1 MKKKIK
7 YFIFIFLGIILL
19 HDNGLLPF
27 HMQWYNM
34 TLQEHGSFCEI
45 QDGALAGKEDIQY
58 RFLLADGTS
67 LVYGDGMRVIELR
80 EKESLSLGIG
90 GYFPIL
96 KGCNPTVKFECY
108 DIKNNKSLGLIGAE
122 YICNVKGFLSRPD
135 LKKIMYSRYIQQ
147 IYSRLSTK
155 EQFIDDLTYREGVT
169 ATNFWDA
176 HQTLMLNLTR
186 AGETIAPIR
195 KINLKKG
202 IIHSRDSLL
211 FSTHLGDTAQYNY
224 EILIVDREKKE
235 IVIKRYSNNGELII
249 EAFFEELGKPDTSI
263 SVFKPIKEG
272 WRSSAGLTL
281 SKYRKSNEDE
291 FTFRQ

>member
-7 YFIFIFLGIILL
+7 YFILIIIGIIVL

-27 HMQWYNM
+27 HLQWYSM

-58 RFLLADGTS
+58 RFLFANGTS
-67 LVYGDGMRVIELR
+67 LVRGDGTRVIELR
-80 EKESLSLGIG
+80 EKEELSLGFG
-90 GYFPIL
+90 GYIPIL
-96 KGCNPTVKFECY
+96 KDCNPTVKFECY
-108 DIKNNKSLGLIGAE
+108 DVKNNKSLGVIGAE

-135 LKKIMYSRYIQQ
+135 LKKIIYSKYIQQ
-147 IYSRLSTK
+147 MHSKLSTK

-176 HQTLMLNLTR
+176 HQTLMLSLTK

-202 IIHSRDSLL
+202 IMHSRDSLL

-224 EILIVDREKKE
+224 EILTVDREKKE
-235 IVIKRYSNNGELII
+235 ISIKRYSNNGELII
-249 EAFFEELGKPDTSI
+249 EAFFEELGKPDISR

-281 SKYRKSNEDE
+281 SKYRRSNEVE